1 MNPLPR
7 NSVRHSPTC
16 PYRRGVVSEPA
27 PSQQQIEEAL
37 TQTLRGWCAELDD
50 GRKFWWTDWTRMI
63 GDAVTAVRTG
73 EPVLHDD

>member
-1 MNPLPR
+1 M
-7 NSVRHSPTC
+7 
-16 PYRRGVVSEPA
+16 VSEPA

-37 TQTLRGWCAELDD
+37 TRTLRGWCAELDD

-73 EPVLHDD
+73 EPVLHDDP